1 MYRFIVWGLVA
12 LLPLSLVGRASAAG
26 NDKDFKVEG
35 KLAAD
40 DPKDKLLK
48 NCPCKTYDYKMK
60 AGTIYV
66 IDLKSTAFDAVLRL
80 ENADGKQVA
89 INDDAPG

>member
-35 KLAAD
+35 KLAPD